1 MPAPDYFEFFGL
13 PRKLDLNADDLQR
26 RFYQLSRELH
36 PDRYTRAAQAERER
50 ALEASAILNDAY
62 RTLRDPI
69 ARAEYAIGASGDG
82 GDRIPPEL
90 LEEVFEANEAIAA
103 MDRTEIEAARDRFRR
118 RLAETDAA
126 LTALFPRYDAGEAV
140 GSEVRATLDRRR
152 YLSKLVQRLEN
163 V

>member
-13 PRKLDLNADDLQR
+13 PRKVELNTEDLQR
-26 RFYQLSRELH
+26 RFYQLSRTLH
-36 PDRYTRAAQAERER
+36 PDRHTRAAPEERER

-62 RTLRDPI
+62 RTLRDPV
-69 ARAEYAIGASGDG
+69 ARAEYAIGASKDG

-103 MDRTEIEAARDRFRR
+103 MDRPEIEAAQARFRQ
-118 RLAETDAA
+118 RLAEADAA
-126 LTALFPRYDAGEAV
+126 LRALFPRYDAGETVSA
-140 GSEVRATLDRRR
+140 EIRAALDRRR